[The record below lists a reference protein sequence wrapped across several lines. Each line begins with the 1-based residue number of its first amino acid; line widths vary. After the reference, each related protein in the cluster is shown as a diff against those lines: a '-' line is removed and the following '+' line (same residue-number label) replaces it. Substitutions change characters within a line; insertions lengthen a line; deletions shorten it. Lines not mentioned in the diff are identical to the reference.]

1 MCERVSVRVRCEE
14 ERRERR
20 DAPTMYMTSTRPMM
34 SAMTTLHATP
44 VTNIG
49 SMRTIVNI
57 GDSCT

>member
-1 MCERVSVRVRCEE
+1 
-14 ERRERR
+14 
-20 DAPTMYMTSTRPMM
+20 MYMTSTRPMM